1 MELRSA
7 TTVSAE
13 CLKAFDLTGGP
24 LRIEARVQ
32 YSHAGGWWYLGNFI
46 NVRMGDDHILIRVDN
61 ASQIR
66 LENNWTAASG
76 YTQPICDY
84 QAITPNVPHVI
95 TLDVDP
101 VRYRLFVDDRLL
113 SEGEHEVEP
122 VPAVT
127 LELSM
132 GSGHQG
138 HGDVAW
144 VDYVRVS
151 RLEGW

>member
-1 MELRSA
+1 
-7 TTVSAE
+7 
-13 CLKAFDLTGGP
+13 
-24 LRIEARVQ
+24 
-32 YSHAGGWWYLGNFI
+32 
-46 NVRMGDDHILIRVDN
+46 
-61 ASQIR
+61 
-66 LENNWTAASG
+66 
-76 YTQPICDY
+76 
-84 QAITPNVPHVI
+84 
-95 TLDVDP
+95 
-101 VRYRLFVDDRLL
+101 VDDRLL